1 MLKYGERGVQKAKK
15 SAYVIYEWYLLSC
28 HIRCLCLDDQLQCLT
43 TEGERRL
50 CSWFESQLGF
60 AHWPYWWL
68 RIWKLW
74 GDKSALVSALVAP
87 VETVQDFLIKLGI
100 KPLMHQLEISIF
112 SLYNDLVRLT
122 KIMNNLGKDLK
133 ILSFKVILKCLK
145 LVKSFQKK
153 ISVKNIWL
161 EINLYKWIF
170 LKTSS
175 TSFTKNV
182 PKFCRLSS

>member
-1 MLKYGERGVQKAKK
+1 MERGSPKSQK
-15 SAYVIYEWYLLSC
+15 SAYVIYKWYLLSC
-28 HIRCLCLDDQLQCLT
+28 HIRFLCLDDQLQCLT

-112 SLYNDLVRLT
+112 SLYNDLVRLA
-122 KIMNNLGKDLK
+122 KIMNNLVKVLN
-133 ILSFKVILKCLK
+133 ILSFKVIFSVPKIGRI
-145 LVKSFQKK
+145 FPKK
-153 ISVKNIWL
+153 NVCEEYLIRRPTY
-161 EINLYKWIF
+161 INEFFWKPWF
-170 LKTSS
+170 LKY
-175 TSFTKNV
+175 FYY
-182 PKFCRLSS
+182 